1 MTIKQPIW
9 RSDLVDAV
17 MSSLRDPAALG
28 TIYEAAGPQRLTQAE
43 LLTYMYALTSRTEEE
58 STFKIKEL
66 MLDPKTMAL
75 AFFAETI
82 KLGNLKIFHQTS
94 LDRLERDS
102 ISDMPQG
109 LPEITE
115 LAGVNLHTID
125 DKFPWEVR
133 FPTILPNNFIFFI
146 IDICFRLL
154 PLICTPTTSMR
165 HPMRRSQ

>member
-66 MLDPKTMAL
+66 MLDPE
-75 AFFAETI
+75 AFIKAIVASKI
-82 KLGNLKIFHQTS
+82 KLGNLNVFHGSS

-102 ISDMPQG
+102 VTDESEG
-109 LPEITE
+109 YPEITE
-115 LAGVNLHTID
+115 LGVKLHSIE
-125 DKFPWEVR
+125 DKIPWEVR
-133 FPTILPNNFIFFI
+133 LTFY
-146 IDICFRLL
+146 
-154 PLICTPTTSMR
+154 
-165 HPMRRSQ
+165 